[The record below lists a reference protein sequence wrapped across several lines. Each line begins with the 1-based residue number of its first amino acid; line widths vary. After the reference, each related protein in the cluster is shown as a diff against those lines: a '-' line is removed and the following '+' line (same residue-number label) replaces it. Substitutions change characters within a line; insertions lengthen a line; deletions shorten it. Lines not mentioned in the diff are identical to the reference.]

1 MNTLISDLTNL
12 IYNHLDIVQLSF
24 IKSDIQNN
32 YLEYKTDTKWLLYLL
47 KKNDHRVLDY
57 LVEARNID
65 WLIHLGKYTNNTEVI
80 IKKICLMLIQD
91 LKFTSAFSLVVNL
104 DQSYKRQVILKALI
118 KSIEAGKF
126 EVFKL
131 LVEQQ
136 SFNMMDIICEVYR
149 YGHKDIIDYCEK
161 IVGPRTRSKH
171 KILGMLMCKKNLYNR
186 NDLVELIKDDIIDH
200 RKSRLEY
207 WFDVCG
213 KYAPDGR
220 FLEAIFTSEQLEQ
233 NCITILKGAVNSDDG
248 NNDAI
253 IDYIIDRFYITKSKY
268 AIVDYIVGTFYTT
281 KDMSYRNG
289 LIVQLLVHSN
299 AIKHL
304 NKLIIRDGQNFDR
317 HGVFRYFDN
326 ISIETIE
333 LILPYTNY
341 TVDMLIKKCNC
352 YKIRYDLICYLYS
365 LEMTI

>member
-1 MNTLISDLTNL
+1 MNTLIPDLINL

-24 IKSDIQNN
+24 IQPDVQNN
-32 YLEYKTDTKWLLYLL
+32 YLEYKTDPKWLLYLIR
-47 KKNDHRVLDY
+47 KKDHRVLDY
-57 LVEARNID
+57 LVDTRNID
-65 WLIHLGKYTNNTEVI
+65 WLVHLGKYTNDTEVI
-80 IKKICLMLIQD
+80 IKRICLMLIQD
-91 LKFTSAFSLVVNL
+91 LKFTSAFSLAVNL
-104 DQSYKRQVILKALI
+104 DQSYKHQVISKALT

-136 SFNMMDIICEVYR
+136 SINVMEVICSVYK

-161 IVGPRTRSKH
+161 IVGPEIRSKN
-171 KILGMLMCKKNLYNR
+171 KIQGMLMCKKNLYNR
-186 NDLVELIKDDIIDH
+186 NDLIELIKDDIIDN
-200 RKSRLEY
+200 RKSQLEY

-220 FLEAIFTSEQLEQ
+220 FLEAIFTSEQLEH
-233 NCITILKGAVNSDDG
+233 NCIDILKGAVNSDGG

-268 AIVDYIVGTFYTT
+268 AIVDYIVSTFYTT
-281 KDMSYRNG
+281 RDMSYRNG
-289 LIVQLLVHSN
+289 LIVQLLVYSN

-304 NKLIIRDGQNFDR
+304 NKLIIRDRQNFDQ
-317 HGVFRYFDN
+317 HGVFRYFNN

-333 LILPYTNY
+333 LILPYTSY
-341 TVDMLIKKCNC
+341 TIDMLIKMCNC
-352 YKIRYDLICYLYS
+352 YNVRYDLICYLCS
-365 LEMTI
+365 LGRS